1 MAFTTKAAEHILKP
15 VASLGKKIA
24 HPIDTYRKA
33 VYIDSSPK
41 ELAEKAAAVPLGMAR
56 TVGENTFRLK
66 ENPDSLL
73 GFDINITGRAKAIAA
88 AGIVGSAVFDIA
100 TMQTQNVGP
109 TENGIKTATPSL
121 NEYLD
126 PSYSQ
131 APSYANANADGDLVL
146 ALNKNRNG

>member
-1 MAFTTKAAEHILKP
+1 MAFSTKAAGHFFS
-15 VASLGKKIA
+15 AAGKKIIDKSKY
-24 HPIDTYRKA
+24 PIKKLKEFR
-33 VYIDSSPK
+33 DSEVAIQGSPK
-41 ELAEKAAAVPLGMAR
+41 ELAEKAAAIPFGMAR

-109 TENGIKTATPSL
+109 TENGIKT
-121 NEYLD
+121 EYKL
-126 PSYSQ
+126 P
-131 APSYANANADGDLVL
+131 DGVSIEE
-146 ALNKNRNG
+146 